1 MWFQDENGENETRY
15 KSNKL
20 ALKSAGDYGDKP
32 ITSALTEFLRGWE
45 FYDFRPELMRGY
57 LSRFSFFMGDVIPDK
72 SKASSESPKLDDD
85 GSTLSALLSYWHE
98 HDRERF
104 DSVSESLADCTH
116 LRIDQCAI
124 DGDNQLCLLEGYEKP
139 IPLKRASDGTL
150 RLVAYYILLNE
161 PELPPLIAIEEP
173 ERNLHPGALTDITNV
188 LEQIAE
194 RTQVIIT
201 THSSQLLDA
210 FNPENLSDSLGIL
223 LLCNRPGH
231 GTEVINLEDI
241 LGDRAA
247 LKGWMTDFGIGS
259 AIFNSKL
266 LQDLMEG

>member
-1 MWFQDENGENETRY
+1 MMIAEKLPPVDIIRDFLWAGEGSYIAFQLHAKVGEIPTVYQLELKAEADDPAADEGLLVRDVKVISIQSGQGMVQDEDGKNETRY

-45 FYDFRPELMRGY
+45 FYDFRPELMRGH
-57 LSRFSFFMGDVIPDK
+57 LSRFSFFMGEVIPDK
-72 SKASSESPKLDDD
+72 PKELYDSPKLDND
-85 GSTLSALLSYWHE
+85 GSTLSVLLSYWYE
-98 HDRERF
+98 NDRERF

-161 PELPPLIAIEEP
+161 PELPPLIAIEET
-173 ERNLHPGALTDITNV
+173 GAQSAPRRV
-188 LEQIAE
+188 
-194 RTQVIIT
+194 
-201 THSSQLLDA
+201 
-210 FNPENLSDSLGIL
+210 
-223 LLCNRPGH
+223 
-231 GTEVINLEDI
+231 
-241 LGDRAA
+241 DRHC
-247 LKGWMTDFGIGS
+247 KCS
-259 AIFNSKL
+259 
-266 LQDLMEG
+266 